1 MTKTAVSET
10 AAPTLE
16 DARTAG
22 RALTDAGAREVLAYG
37 SVVAGGADPVSDIDL
52 VAIFDDVDYKNR
64 WQLRL
69 RLMDIAGDACGHYL
83 AIWVT
88 DVPEWTA
95 QNKMASSFAAAIR
108 DDLVVVAA
116 GPGDDSAVVWD
127 KPQALPDT
135 DIEAAYHH
143 LEQAHRRLSDIT
155 AGRHDSPWRH
165 VLASEGAAAVIE
177 EALRALGAATKT
189 DARALHS
196 RDIATVVAHLPDEDQ
211 TAVRAR
217 FGDRVTFDDVTMWR
231 ARGRAFGK
239 EHRHWRMMP
248 DSRKIATAASTEAL
262 TEAAMDVLEYA
273 CDEITGLHGRR
284 QLNDWIT
291 RALQVLRHTA
301 ATS

>member
-1 MTKTAVSET
+1 M

-37 SVVAGGADPVSDIDL
+37 SVVTGDADPVSDIDL

-69 RLMDIAGDACGHYL
+69 DLMRIAGDACGHYVTV
-83 AIWVT
+83 WVT
-88 DVPEWTA
+88 DVPEWAA

-143 LEQAHRRLSDIT
+143 LEQTHRHLNDISPRSQEL
-155 AGRHDSPWRH
+155 AIDPWRY
-165 VLASEGAAAVIE
+165 AAPSEGAAAVIE
-177 EALRALGAATKT
+177 EALRALGAATQT
-189 DARALHS
+189 DARALYS

-211 TAVRAR
+211 TAVRAH
-217 FGDRVTFDDVTMWR
+217 FGDQVTFDDVTMWR
-231 ARGRAFGK
+231 AIRRARGND
-239 EHRHWRMMP
+239 HRHWRMMP
-248 DSRKIATAASTEAL
+248 RRPEDRHRRERRSPHR
-262 TEAAMDVLEYA
+262 
-273 CDEITGLHGRR
+273 GRDR
-284 QLNDWIT
+284 
-291 RALQVLRHTA
+291 RR
-301 ATS
+301 